1 MSENPIIGITT
12 YGRNEN
18 GSFYLPAGYVDAVR
32 QASGLPVLMTP
43 GEKDVK
49 AAFQLLDGIIFA
61 GGGDL
66 NPATYGGKTHL
77 AVARVDDERDAFEI
91 ELANVA
97 LAESKPVL
105 GICRGFQ
112 LLNVVTGGDLV
123 PDLPEKFG
131 ISVAHRTESGW
142 EIEHGVE
149 LAESCRLRK
158 IIGKGDLTVVSM
170 HQQALDRVGS
180 GWRVVGNAADRLVE
194 ALEHERHRWA
204 VAVLWHPELALQDPN
219 QQKIFE
225 AFIAEARRK
234 QA

>member
-12 YGRNEN
+12 YGRDAN

-32 QASGLPVLMTP
+32 QAGGLPVLMTP

-66 NPATYGGKTHL
+66 NPATYGGKTHPTI
-77 AVARVDDERDAFEI
+77 ARVDDERDAFEI

-112 LLNVVTGGDLV
+112 LLNVVAGGDLV
-123 PDLPEKFG
+123 PDLREKVG
-131 ISVAHRTESGW
+131 LSVAHRTESGG

-170 HQQALDRVGS
+170 HHQALDRVGS

-194 ALEHERHRWA
+194 ALEYERHLWA

-219 QQKIFE
+219 QQKLFK
-225 AFIAEARRK
+225 AFITEARRK

>member
-1 MSENPIIGITT
+1 M
-12 YGRNEN
+12 
-18 GSFYLPAGYVDAVR
+18 DAVR
-32 QASGLPVLMTP
+32 QAGGLPVLMTP

-66 NPATYGGKTHL
+66 NPATYGGKTHPTI
-77 AVARVDDERDAFEI
+77 ARVDDERDAFEI

-112 LLNVVTGGDLV
+112 LLNVVAGGDLV
-123 PDLPEKFG
+123 PHLPEKVG
-131 ISVAHRTESGW
+131 PSVAHRTESGG

-170 HQQALDRVGS
+170 HHQALDRVGS

-194 ALEHERHRWA
+194 ALEYERHLWA
-204 VAVLWHPELALQDPN
+204 GAVLWHPELALQDPN
-219 QQKIFE
+219 QQKLFK
-225 AFIAEARRK
+225 AFITEAGRK